1 MLSLKWWS
9 SWFFILLGCTL
20 LAAGYV
26 YFISPYNIVPGGVYG
41 ASIVLHNI
49 FPAIQVGT
57 FGYMFDIP
65 LLILAFLIF
74 GSKFGS
80 RTIVAALYTPG
91 CMNLIT
97 KLSFPNE
104 EALRTL
110 DPSQMLGGILDL
122 SDHLMLASFIGSV
135 FLGVG
140 VGLVVRQQAT
150 TGGTDIVAMMI
161 QKYFHIGFS
170 NAVLIADSV
179 VVISGLLVIGFGFG
193 TGEPDP
199 QGWLL
204 SLYSLITIYVTSR
217 VLAYTLNGASYNKL
231 IFIILPSAIAIS
243 SRQAVSCTLR
253 PIADISMSTLSPWLV
268 RTISGFWHMVR
279 ISMVRTARSYMPV
292 SFLQCQDAVR
302 WMPSSRFRP
311 STNPNTWH
319 RVSLSHTWRSLQITK
334 ATTSR
339 RNGQRTS
346 GRTKVT
352 IS

>member
-1 MLSLKWWS
+1 MNITSINKPTFSLKAIKQWALI
-9 SWFFILLGCTL
+9 FIGCTL

-49 FPAIQVGT
+49 IPSIQVGT

-65 LLILAFLIF
+65 LLILAFAIF

-91 CMNLIT
+91 CMNIIT

-104 EALRTL
+104 EAMKNL

-179 VVISGLLVIGFGFG
+179 VVLSGLLVIGFGIG

-231 IFIILPSAIAIS
+231 IFIILNNHNEQLKEFILKDLDRSATYIQ
-243 SRQAVSCTLR
+243 SRGMYSNNEKEMIFLVVPNKDVPLVQ
-253 PIADISMSTLSPWLV
+253 STIHEYDPTAFIV
-268 RTISGFWHMVR
+268 VTDAYDTFGEGFK
-279 ISMVRTARSYMPV
+279 P
-292 SFLQCQDAVR
+292 L
-302 WMPSSRFRP
+302 P
-311 STNPNTWH
+311 
-319 RVSLSHTWRSLQITK
+319 TK
-334 ATTSR
+334 DEIQ
-339 RNGQRTS
+339 N
-346 GRTKVT
+346 
-352 IS
+352 I

>member
-1 MLSLKWWS
+1 MNITSINKPTFSLKTIKQWALI
-9 SWFFILLGCTL
+9 FIGCTL

-49 FPAIQVGT
+49 IPGIQVGT

-65 LLILAFLIF
+65 LLMLAFAIF

-91 CMNLIT
+91 CMNIIT

-104 EALRTL
+104 EAMKNL

-179 VVISGLLVIGFGFG
+179 VVLSGLLVIGFGIG

-231 IFIILPSAIAIS
+231 IFIILNNHNEQLKEFILKYLDRSATYIQ
-243 SRQAVSCTLR
+243 SRGMYSNNEKEMIFLVVPNKDVPLVQ
-253 PIADISMSTLSPWLV
+253 STIHEYDPTAFIV
-268 RTISGFWHMVR
+268 VTDAYDTFGEGFK
-279 ISMVRTARSYMPV
+279 P
-292 SFLQCQDAVR
+292 L
-302 WMPSSRFRP
+302 P
-311 STNPNTWH
+311 
-319 RVSLSHTWRSLQITK
+319 TK
-334 ATTSR
+334 DEIQ
-339 RNGQRTS
+339 N
-346 GRTKVT
+346 
-352 IS
+352 I

>member
-1 MLSLKWWS
+1 MDIRSLTQPVFSLKWWS

-26 YFISPYNIVPGGVYG
+26 FFISPYNIVPGGIYG

-49 FPAIQVGT
+49 FPNIQVGT

-91 CMNLIT
+91 CMNVIT
-97 KLSFPNE
+97 RLSFPTE
-104 EALRTL
+104 EAMRTL
-110 DPSQMLGGILDL
+110 DPAQMLGGILDL

-150 TGGTDIVAMMI
+150 TGGTDIIAMMI

-170 NAVLIADSV
+170 NAVLIADSI
-179 VVISGLLVIGFGFG
+179 VVISGLLVIGFGIG
-193 TGEPDP
+193 TGDPDP

-217 VLAYTLNGASYNKL
+217 VLAYTINGASYNKL
-231 IFIILPSAIAIS
+231 IFIILNQHNDTLKEFILKDLDRSATYIQSRGMYSNEEKEMIFLVVPNKDVPLVQSAIREFDPSAFIVVTDAYD
-243 SRQAVSCTLR
+243 TFGE
-253 PIADISMSTLSPWLV
+253 
-268 RTISGFWHMVR
+268 GFKPLPEKGE
-279 ISMVRTARSYMPV
+279 IQN
-292 SFLQCQDAVR
+292 L
-302 WMPSSRFRP
+302 
-311 STNPNTWH
+311 
-319 RVSLSHTWRSLQITK
+319 
-334 ATTSR
+334 
-339 RNGQRTS
+339 
-346 GRTKVT
+346 
-352 IS
+352 

>member
-1 MLSLKWWS
+1 MNITSINKPTFSLKAIKQWALI
-9 SWFFILLGCTL
+9 FIGCTL

-49 FPAIQVGT
+49 IPGIQVGT

-65 LLILAFLIF
+65 LLILAFAIF

-91 CMNLIT
+91 CMNIIT

-104 EALRTL
+104 EAMKNL

-179 VVISGLLVIGFGFG
+179 VVLSGLLVIGFGIG

-231 IFIILPSAIAIS
+231 IFIILNNHNEQLKEFILKDLDRSATYIQ
-243 SRQAVSCTLR
+243 SRGMYSNNIKEMIFLVVPNKDVPLVQ
-253 PIADISMSTLSPWLV
+253 STIHEYDPTAFIV
-268 RTISGFWHMVR
+268 VTDAYDTFGEGFK
-279 ISMVRTARSYMPV
+279 P
-292 SFLQCQDAVR
+292 L
-302 WMPSSRFRP
+302 P
-311 STNPNTWH
+311 
-319 RVSLSHTWRSLQITK
+319 TK
-334 ATTSR
+334 DEIQ
-339 RNGQRTS
+339 N
-346 GRTKVT
+346 
-352 IS
+352 I

>member
-1 MLSLKWWS
+1 MDIKSLTQPVFSLKWWS
-9 SWFFILLGCTL
+9 SWLFIFLGCTL

-49 FPAIQVGT
+49 FPNIQVGT

-65 LLILAFLIF
+65 LLILAFIIF

-91 CMNLIT
+91 CMNVIT
-97 KLSFPNE
+97 RLSFPND
-104 EALRTL
+104 EALRNL
-110 DPSQMLGGILDL
+110 DPAQMLGGILDL

-179 VVISGLLVIGFGFG
+179 VVLSGLLVIGFGIG

-217 VLAYTLNGASYNKL
+217 VLAYTINGASYNKL
-231 IFIILPSAIAIS
+231 IFIILNKHNDTLKEFILMDLDRSATYIQ
-243 SRQAVSCTLR
+243 SRGMYSDDEKEMIFLVVPNKDVPLVQSTIREVDPTAFIVVTDAYDTFGEGFKPL
-253 PIADISMSTLSPWLV
+253 PTKDDIQN
-268 RTISGFWHMVR
+268 I
-279 ISMVRTARSYMPV
+279 
-292 SFLQCQDAVR
+292 
-302 WMPSSRFRP
+302 
-311 STNPNTWH
+311 
-319 RVSLSHTWRSLQITK
+319 
-334 ATTSR
+334 
-339 RNGQRTS
+339 
-346 GRTKVT
+346 
-352 IS
+352 

>member
-1 MLSLKWWS
+1 MNITSINKPTFSLKAIKQWALI
-9 SWFFILLGCTL
+9 FIGCTL

-49 FPAIQVGT
+49 IPSIQVGT

-65 LLILAFLIF
+65 LLILAFAIF

-91 CMNLIT
+91 CMNIIT

-104 EALRTL
+104 EAMKNL
-110 DPSQMLGGILDL
+110 DPSQMLGGVLDL

-179 VVISGLLVIGFGFG
+179 VVLSGLLVIGFGIG

-231 IFIILPSAIAIS
+231 IFIILNNHNEQLKEFILKDLDRSATYIQ
-243 SRQAVSCTLR
+243 SRGMYSNNDKEMIFLVVPNKDVPLVQ
-253 PIADISMSTLSPWLV
+253 STIHEYDPTAFIV
-268 RTISGFWHMVR
+268 VTDAYDTFGEGFK
-279 ISMVRTARSYMPV
+279 P
-292 SFLQCQDAVR
+292 L
-302 WMPSSRFRP
+302 P
-311 STNPNTWH
+311 
-319 RVSLSHTWRSLQITK
+319 TK
-334 ATTSR
+334 DEIQ
-339 RNGQRTS
+339 N
-346 GRTKVT
+346 
-352 IS
+352 I

>member
-1 MLSLKWWS
+1 MDIRSLTQPVFSLKWWS

-26 YFISPYNIVPGGVYG
+26 FFISPYNIVPGGIYG

-49 FPAIQVGT
+49 FPNIQVGT

-91 CMNLIT
+91 CMNVIT
-97 KLSFPNE
+97 RLSFPTE
-104 EALRTL
+104 EAMRTL
-110 DPSQMLGGILDL
+110 DPAQMLGGILDL

-150 TGGTDIVAMMI
+150 TGGTDIIAMMI

-170 NAVLIADSV
+170 NAVLIADSI
-179 VVISGLLVIGFGFG
+179 VVISGLLVIGFGIG
-193 TGEPDP
+193 TGDPDP

-217 VLAYTLNGASYNKL
+217 VLAYTINGASYNKL
-231 IFIILPSAIAIS
+231 IFIILNQHNDTLKEFILKDLDRSATYIQSRGMYSNDEKEMIFLVVPNKDVPLVQSAIREFDPSAFIVVTDAYD
-243 SRQAVSCTLR
+243 TFGE
-253 PIADISMSTLSPWLV
+253 
-268 RTISGFWHMVR
+268 GFKPLPEKGE
-279 ISMVRTARSYMPV
+279 IQN
-292 SFLQCQDAVR
+292 L
-302 WMPSSRFRP
+302 
-311 STNPNTWH
+311 
-319 RVSLSHTWRSLQITK
+319 
-334 ATTSR
+334 
-339 RNGQRTS
+339 
-346 GRTKVT
+346 
-352 IS
+352 

>member
-1 MLSLKWWS
+1 MDIKSLTQPVFSLKWWS
-9 SWFFILLGCTL
+9 SWLFIFLGCTL

-49 FPAIQVGT
+49 FPNIQVGT

-65 LLILAFLIF
+65 LLILAFIIF

-91 CMNLIT
+91 CMNVIT
-97 KLSFPNE
+97 RLSFPND
-104 EALRTL
+104 EALRNL
-110 DPSQMLGGILDL
+110 DPAQMLGGILDL

-179 VVISGLLVIGFGFG
+179 VVLSGLLVIGFGIG

-217 VLAYTLNGASYNKL
+217 VLAYTINGASYNKL
-231 IFIILPSAIAIS
+231 IFIILNKHNDTLKEFILKDLDRSATYIQ
-243 SRQAVSCTLR
+243 SRGMYSNDEKEMIFLVVPNKDVPLVQSTIREVDPTAFIVVTDAYDTFGEGFKPL
-253 PIADISMSTLSPWLV
+253 PTKDDIQN
-268 RTISGFWHMVR
+268 I
-279 ISMVRTARSYMPV
+279 
-292 SFLQCQDAVR
+292 
-302 WMPSSRFRP
+302 
-311 STNPNTWH
+311 
-319 RVSLSHTWRSLQITK
+319 
-334 ATTSR
+334 
-339 RNGQRTS
+339 
-346 GRTKVT
+346 
-352 IS
+352 

>member
-1 MLSLKWWS
+1 MDIKSLVEPVFSLKWWS
-9 SWFFILLGCTL
+9 TWFFILLGSTL

-49 FPAIQVGT
+49 FPSVQVGT

-65 LLILAFLIF
+65 LMILAFIIF
-74 GSKFGS
+74 GAKFGS

-97 KLSFPNE
+97 KLSFPTE
-104 EALRTL
+104 EAMRNL

-140 VGLVVRQQAT
+140 VGLVVRNQAT
-150 TGGTDIVAMMI
+150 TGGTDIIAMMI
-161 QKYFHIGFS
+161 QKYCHIGFS

-179 VVISGLLVIGFGFG
+179 VVISGLLVIGFGLG

-204 SLYSLITIYVTSR
+204 SLYSLITIYITSR
-217 VLAYTLNGASYNKL
+217 VLEYTINGASTNKL
-231 IFIILPSAIAIS
+231 IFIILNNHNENLKHFILHELDRSATYIQSRGMYSNEEKEMIFLVVPNKDVPLVHSTIHELDKTAFIVVSDAYDTYGEGFKPLPSKD
-243 SRQAVSCTLR
+243 
-253 PIADISMSTLSPWLV
+253 DIQN
-268 RTISGFWHMVR
+268 I
-279 ISMVRTARSYMPV
+279 
-292 SFLQCQDAVR
+292 
-302 WMPSSRFRP
+302 
-311 STNPNTWH
+311 
-319 RVSLSHTWRSLQITK
+319 
-334 ATTSR
+334 
-339 RNGQRTS
+339 
-346 GRTKVT
+346 
-352 IS
+352 

>member
-1 MLSLKWWS
+1 MNITSITKPTFSLKAIKQWVLI
-9 SWFFILLGCTL
+9 FIGCTL

-49 FPAIQVGT
+49 IPGIQVGT

-65 LLILAFLIF
+65 LLLLAFVIF

-91 CMNLIT
+91 CMNIIT

-104 EALRTL
+104 EAMKNL

-179 VVISGLLVIGFGFG
+179 VVLSGLLVIGFGIG

-231 IFIILPSAIAIS
+231 IFIILNNHNEQLKEFILKDLDRSATYIQ
-243 SRQAVSCTLR
+243 SRGMYSNNEKEMIFLVVPNKDVPLVQ
-253 PIADISMSTLSPWLV
+253 STIHEYDPTAFIV
-268 RTISGFWHMVR
+268 VTDAYDTFGEGFK
-279 ISMVRTARSYMPV
+279 P
-292 SFLQCQDAVR
+292 L
-302 WMPSSRFRP
+302 P
-311 STNPNTWH
+311 
-319 RVSLSHTWRSLQITK
+319 TK
-334 ATTSR
+334 DEIQ
-339 RNGQRTS
+339 N
-346 GRTKVT
+346 
-352 IS
+352 I

>member
-1 MLSLKWWS
+1 MDIKSLVEPVFSLKWWS
-9 SWFFILLGCTL
+9 TWFFILLGSTL

-49 FPAIQVGT
+49 FPSVQVGT

-65 LLILAFLIF
+65 LMILAFLIF
-74 GSKFGS
+74 GAKFGS

-97 KLSFPNE
+97 KLSFPTE
-104 EALRTL
+104 EAMRNL

-140 VGLVVRQQAT
+140 VGLVVRNQAT
-150 TGGTDIVAMMI
+150 TGGTDIIAMMI
-161 QKYFHIGFS
+161 QKYCHIGFS

-179 VVISGLLVIGFGFG
+179 VVISGLLVIGFGLG

-204 SLYSLITIYVTSR
+204 SLYSLITIYITSR
-217 VLAYTLNGASYNKL
+217 VLEYTINGASTNKL
-231 IFIILPSAIAIS
+231 IFIILNNHNENLKHFILHELDRSATYIQSRGMYSNEEKEMIFLVVPNKDVPLVHSTIHELDKTAFIVVSDAYDTYGEGFKPLPSKD
-243 SRQAVSCTLR
+243 
-253 PIADISMSTLSPWLV
+253 DIQN
-268 RTISGFWHMVR
+268 I
-279 ISMVRTARSYMPV
+279 
-292 SFLQCQDAVR
+292 
-302 WMPSSRFRP
+302 
-311 STNPNTWH
+311 
-319 RVSLSHTWRSLQITK
+319 
-334 ATTSR
+334 
-339 RNGQRTS
+339 
-346 GRTKVT
+346 
-352 IS
+352 

>member
-1 MLSLKWWS
+1 MDIKSLTQPMFSLKWWG
-9 SWFFILLGCTL
+9 SWFLILLGCTL

-26 YFISPYNIVPGGVYG
+26 YFISPYNIVPGGIYG

-49 FPAIQVGT
+49 FPGIQVGT

-74 GSKFGS
+74 GSKFGA

-97 KLSFPNE
+97 RLSFPTE
-104 EALRTL
+104 EAMRNL

-150 TGGTDIVAMMI
+150 TGGTDIIAMMI

-179 VVISGLLVIGFGFG
+179 VVLSGLLVIGFGIG

-217 VLAYTLNGASYNKL
+217 VLAYTINGASYNKL
-231 IFIILPSAIAIS
+231 IFIILNKHNDTLKEFILKDLDRSATYIQSRGMYSNTEKEMIFLVVPNKDVPLVQSAIREFDPSAFIVVTDAYD
-243 SRQAVSCTLR
+243 TFGE
-253 PIADISMSTLSPWLV
+253 
-268 RTISGFWHMVR
+268 GFKPLPEKGE
-279 ISMVRTARSYMPV
+279 I
-292 SFLQCQDAVR
+292 Q
-302 WMPSSRFRP
+302 
-311 STNPNTWH
+311 N
-319 RVSLSHTWRSLQITK
+319 I
-334 ATTSR
+334 
-339 RNGQRTS
+339 
-346 GRTKVT
+346 
-352 IS
+352 

>member
-1 MLSLKWWS
+1 MDIRSLTQPVFSLKWWS

-26 YFISPYNIVPGGVYG
+26 FFISPYNIVPGGIYG

-49 FPAIQVGT
+49 FPNIQVGT

-91 CMNLIT
+91 CMNVIT
-97 KLSFPNE
+97 RLSFPTE
-104 EALRTL
+104 EAMRTL
-110 DPSQMLGGILDL
+110 DPAQMLGGILDL

-150 TGGTDIVAMMI
+150 TGGTDIIAMMI

-170 NAVLIADSV
+170 NAVLIADSI
-179 VVISGLLVIGFGFG
+179 VVISGLLVIGFGIG
-193 TGEPDP
+193 TGDPDP

-217 VLAYTLNGASYNKL
+217 VLAYTINGASYNKL
-231 IFIILPSAIAIS
+231 IFIILNQHNDTLKEFILKDLDRSATYIQSRGMYSNTEKEMIFLVVPNKDVPLVQSAIREFDPSAFIVVTDAYD
-243 SRQAVSCTLR
+243 TFGE
-253 PIADISMSTLSPWLV
+253 
-268 RTISGFWHMVR
+268 GFKPLPEKGE
-279 ISMVRTARSYMPV
+279 I
-292 SFLQCQDAVR
+292 Q
-302 WMPSSRFRP
+302 
-311 STNPNTWH
+311 N
-319 RVSLSHTWRSLQITK
+319 I
-334 ATTSR
+334 
-339 RNGQRTS
+339 
-346 GRTKVT
+346 
-352 IS
+352 

>member
-1 MLSLKWWS
+1 MDIKSLTQPMFSLKWWS

-26 YFISPYNIVPGGVYG
+26 FFISPYNIVPGGVDG
-41 ASIVLHNI
+41 ASSWLHNL
-49 FPAIQVGT
+49 FPGMQVGT

-65 LLILAFLIF
+65 LLALAFMIF
-74 GSKFGS
+74 GSKFGA

-110 DPSQMLGGILDL
+110 DPSQMLGGVLDL

-179 VVISGLLVIGFGFG
+179 VVLSGLLVIGFGIG

-217 VLAYTLNGASYNKL
+217 VLAYVINGASYNKL
-231 IFIILPSAIAIS
+231 IFIVLNKHNETLKEFILKDLDRSATYIQSRGMYSNDDKEMIFLVVPNKDVPLVQSTIREVDPSAFIVVTDAYD
-243 SRQAVSCTLR
+243 TFGE
-253 PIADISMSTLSPWLV
+253 
-268 RTISGFWHMVR
+268 GFK
-279 ISMVRTARSYMPV
+279 P
-292 SFLQCQDAVR
+292 L
-302 WMPSSRFRP
+302 P
-311 STNPNTWH
+311 
-319 RVSLSHTWRSLQITK
+319 TK
-334 ATTSR
+334 DEIQ
-339 RNGQRTS
+339 N
-346 GRTKVT
+346 
-352 IS
+352 I

>member
-1 MLSLKWWS
+1 MDIKSLTQPVFSLKWWS
-9 SWFFILLGCTL
+9 SWLFIFLGCTL

-49 FPAIQVGT
+49 FPNIQVGT

-65 LLILAFLIF
+65 LLILAFIIF

-91 CMNLIT
+91 CMNVIT
-97 KLSFPNE
+97 RLSFPNE
-104 EALRTL
+104 EALRNL
-110 DPSQMLGGILDL
+110 DPAQMLGGILDL

-179 VVISGLLVIGFGFG
+179 VVLSGLLVIGFGIG

-217 VLAYTLNGASYNKL
+217 VLAYTINGASYNKL
-231 IFIILPSAIAIS
+231 IFIILNKHNDTLKEFILKDLDRSATYIQ
-243 SRQAVSCTLR
+243 SRGMYSDDEKEMIFLVVPNKDVPLVQSTIREVDHTAFIVVTDAYDTFGEGFKPL
-253 PIADISMSTLSPWLV
+253 PTKDDIQN
-268 RTISGFWHMVR
+268 I
-279 ISMVRTARSYMPV
+279 
-292 SFLQCQDAVR
+292 
-302 WMPSSRFRP
+302 
-311 STNPNTWH
+311 
-319 RVSLSHTWRSLQITK
+319 
-334 ATTSR
+334 
-339 RNGQRTS
+339 
-346 GRTKVT
+346 
-352 IS
+352 

>member
-1 MLSLKWWS
+1 MDIKSLTQPMFSLKWWS

-26 YFISPYNIVPGGVYG
+26 FFISPYNIVPGGVYG

-49 FPAIQVGT
+49 FPNIQVGT

-65 LLILAFLIF
+65 LLLMAFMVF

-91 CMNLIT
+91 CMNIIT

-104 EALRTL
+104 EALRNL

-135 FLGVG
+135 FLGIG

-179 VVISGLLVIGFGFG
+179 VVLSGLLVIGFGLG

-217 VLAYTLNGASYNKL
+217 VLAYTINGASYNKL
-231 IFIILPSAIAIS
+231 IFIILNEHNDTLKEFILTDLDRSATYIESRGMYSGKDKEMIFLVVPNKDVPLVQRAIKELDPT
-243 SRQAVSCTLR
+243 AFIVVTDAYDTYGEGFKPL
-253 PIADISMSTLSPWLV
+253 PEKDDIQN
-268 RTISGFWHMVR
+268 I
-279 ISMVRTARSYMPV
+279 
-292 SFLQCQDAVR
+292 
-302 WMPSSRFRP
+302 
-311 STNPNTWH
+311 
-319 RVSLSHTWRSLQITK
+319 
-334 ATTSR
+334 
-339 RNGQRTS
+339 
-346 GRTKVT
+346 
-352 IS
+352 

>member
-1 MLSLKWWS
+1 MDIKSLTQPVFSLKWWS
-9 SWFFILLGCTL
+9 SWLFILLGCTL

-26 YFISPYNIVPGGVYG
+26 FFISPYNIVPGGVYG

-49 FPAIQVGT
+49 FPNIQVGT

-74 GSKFGS
+74 GGKFGS

-91 CMNLIT
+91 CMNIIT
-97 KLSFPNE
+97 RLSFPTE
-104 EALRTL
+104 EAMKAL
-110 DPSQMLGGILDL
+110 DPAQMLGGILDL

-179 VVISGLLVIGFGFG
+179 VVLSGLLVIGFGIG

-217 VLAYTLNGASYNKL
+217 VLAYTINGASYNKL
-231 IFIILPSAIAIS
+231 IFIILNKHNDTLKEFILKDLDRSATYIQ
-243 SRQAVSCTLR
+243 SRGMYSNDEKEMIFLVVPNKDVPLVQ
-253 PIADISMSTLSPWLV
+253 STIREVDPTAFIV
-268 RTISGFWHMVR
+268 VTDAYDTFGEGFKPFPEKDS
-279 ISMVRTARSYMPV
+279 I
-292 SFLQCQDAVR
+292 L
-302 WMPSSRFRP
+302 
-311 STNPNTWH
+311 N
-319 RVSLSHTWRSLQITK
+319 
-334 ATTSR
+334 
-339 RNGQRTS
+339 
-346 GRTKVT
+346 
-352 IS
+352 

>member
-1 MLSLKWWS
+1 MDIKSLTQPVFSLKWWS

-26 YFISPYNIVPGGVYG
+26 FFISPYNIVPGGIYG

-49 FPAIQVGT
+49 FPNIQVGT

-91 CMNLIT
+91 CMNIIT

-104 EALRTL
+104 EAMHTL

-150 TGGTDIVAMMI
+150 TGGTDIIAMMI

-179 VVISGLLVIGFGFG
+179 VVISGLLVIGFGLG

-217 VLAYTLNGASYNKL
+217 VLAYTINGASYNKL
-231 IFIILPSAIAIS
+231 IFIILNQHNDTLKEFILNDLDRSATYIQSRGMYSNNEKEMIFLVVPNKDVPLVQSTIRELDPTAFIVVTDAYDTFGEGFKPLPSKDEIQNI
-243 SRQAVSCTLR
+243 
-253 PIADISMSTLSPWLV
+253 
-268 RTISGFWHMVR
+268 
-279 ISMVRTARSYMPV
+279 
-292 SFLQCQDAVR
+292 
-302 WMPSSRFRP
+302 
-311 STNPNTWH
+311 
-319 RVSLSHTWRSLQITK
+319 
-334 ATTSR
+334 
-339 RNGQRTS
+339 
-346 GRTKVT
+346 
-352 IS
+352 

>member
-1 MLSLKWWS
+1 MFSLKWWS

-26 YFISPYNIVPGGVYG
+26 FFISPYNIVPGGVYG

-49 FPAIQVGT
+49 FPNIQVGT

-65 LLILAFLIF
+65 LLLMAFMVF

-91 CMNLIT
+91 CMNIIT

-104 EALRTL
+104 EALRNL

-135 FLGVG
+135 FLGIG

-179 VVISGLLVIGFGFG
+179 VVLSGLLVIGFGLG

-217 VLAYTLNGASYNKL
+217 VLAYTINGASYNKL
-231 IFIILPSAIAIS
+231 IFIILNEHNDTLKEFILTDLDRSATYIESRGMYSGKDKEMIFLVVPNKDVPLVQRAIKELDPT
-243 SRQAVSCTLR
+243 AFIVVTDAYDTYGEGFKPL
-253 PIADISMSTLSPWLV
+253 PEKDDIQN
-268 RTISGFWHMVR
+268 I
-279 ISMVRTARSYMPV
+279 
-292 SFLQCQDAVR
+292 
-302 WMPSSRFRP
+302 
-311 STNPNTWH
+311 
-319 RVSLSHTWRSLQITK
+319 
-334 ATTSR
+334 
-339 RNGQRTS
+339 
-346 GRTKVT
+346 
-352 IS
+352 

>member
-1 MLSLKWWS
+1 MDIRSLTQPVFSLKWWS

-26 YFISPYNIVPGGVYG
+26 FFISPYNIVPGGIYG

-49 FPAIQVGT
+49 FPNIQVGT

-91 CMNLIT
+91 CMNVIT
-97 KLSFPNE
+97 RLSFPTE
-104 EALRTL
+104 EAMRTL
-110 DPSQMLGGILDL
+110 DPAQMLGGILDL

-150 TGGTDIVAMMI
+150 TGGTDIIAMMI

-170 NAVLIADSV
+170 NAVLIADSI
-179 VVISGLLVIGFGFG
+179 VVISGLLVIGFGIG
-193 TGEPDP
+193 TGDPDP

-217 VLAYTLNGASYNKL
+217 VLAYTINGASYNKL
-231 IFIILPSAIAIS
+231 IFIILNQHNDTLKEFILKDLDRSATYIQSRGMYSNTEKEMIFLVVPNKDVPLVQSAIREFDPSAFIVVTDAYD
-243 SRQAVSCTLR
+243 TFGE
-253 PIADISMSTLSPWLV
+253 
-268 RTISGFWHMVR
+268 GFKPLPEKGE
-279 ISMVRTARSYMPV
+279 IQN
-292 SFLQCQDAVR
+292 L
-302 WMPSSRFRP
+302 
-311 STNPNTWH
+311 
-319 RVSLSHTWRSLQITK
+319 
-334 ATTSR
+334 
-339 RNGQRTS
+339 
-346 GRTKVT
+346 
-352 IS
+352 

>member
-1 MLSLKWWS
+1 MDIKSLTQPMFSLKWWS

-26 YFISPYNIVPGGVYG
+26 FFISPYNIVPGGVYG

-49 FPAIQVGT
+49 FPNIQVGT

-65 LLILAFLIF
+65 LLLMAFMVF

-91 CMNLIT
+91 CMNIIT

-104 EALRTL
+104 EALRNL
-110 DPSQMLGGILDL
+110 DPSQMLGGIRDL

-135 FLGVG
+135 FLGIG

-179 VVISGLLVIGFGFG
+179 VVLSGLLVIGFGLG

-217 VLAYTLNGASYNKL
+217 VLAYTINGASYNKL
-231 IFIILPSAIAIS
+231 IFIILNEHNDTLKEFILTDLDRSATYIESRGMYSGKDKEMIFLVVPNKDVPLVQRAIKELDPT
-243 SRQAVSCTLR
+243 AFIVVTDAYDTYGEGFKPL
-253 PIADISMSTLSPWLV
+253 PEKDDIQN
-268 RTISGFWHMVR
+268 I
-279 ISMVRTARSYMPV
+279 
-292 SFLQCQDAVR
+292 
-302 WMPSSRFRP
+302 
-311 STNPNTWH
+311 
-319 RVSLSHTWRSLQITK
+319 
-334 ATTSR
+334 
-339 RNGQRTS
+339 
-346 GRTKVT
+346 
-352 IS
+352 

>member
-1 MLSLKWWS
+1 MDIKSLTQPVFSLKWWS
-9 SWFFILLGCTL
+9 SWFLILLGCTL

-26 YFISPYNIVPGGVYG
+26 FFISPYNIVPGGVYG

-49 FPAIQVGT
+49 FPNIQVGT

-74 GSKFGS
+74 GGKFGS

-91 CMNLIT
+91 CMNIIT
-97 KLSFPNE
+97 RLSFPTE
-104 EALRTL
+104 EAMKAL
-110 DPSQMLGGILDL
+110 DPAQMLGGILDL

-179 VVISGLLVIGFGFG
+179 VVLSGLLVIGFGIG

-217 VLAYTLNGASYNKL
+217 VLAYTINGASYNKL
-231 IFIILPSAIAIS
+231 IFIILNKHNDTLKEFILKDLDRSATYI
-243 SRQAVSCTLR
+243 QARGMYSNDEKEMIFLVVPNKDVPLVQNIIREVDPTAFIVVTDAYDTFGEGFKPL
-253 PIADISMSTLSPWLV
+253 PTKDDIQN
-268 RTISGFWHMVR
+268 I
-279 ISMVRTARSYMPV
+279 
-292 SFLQCQDAVR
+292 
-302 WMPSSRFRP
+302 
-311 STNPNTWH
+311 
-319 RVSLSHTWRSLQITK
+319 
-334 ATTSR
+334 
-339 RNGQRTS
+339 
-346 GRTKVT
+346 
-352 IS
+352 